1 MSQRSLFAKYRM
13 LIQWSD
19 EDQCYV
25 VFFPDFEGLVN
36 QPCTDGVTLEEA
48 ARNGQDC
55 LETILDY
62 LQSKST
68 PLPIPQVYQTPIA
81 A

>member
-1 MSQRSLFAKYRM
+1 MTQKISTEKYRM

-19 EDQCYV
+19 EDQCFV
-25 VFFPDFEGLVN
+25 VFFPDFEGLIN
-36 QPCTDGVTLEEA
+36 QPCTDGFTFEDA

-55 LETILDY
+55 LDTILDY
-62 LQSKST
+62 LRSKSL
-68 PLPIPQVYQTPIA
+68 PLPSPQIYHTPIA